1 MAHGELKLC
10 SSESLDVV
18 QQVVDTWES
27 CWSISSFK
35 AVMYDMMKKCMYV
48 CIIHYDEKRRAW

>member
-1 MAHGELKLC
+1 VSWMELEEARSKVAHGELKLC

-27 CWSISSFK
+27 CWTDF
-35 AVMYDMMKKCMYV
+35 
-48 CIIHYDEKRRAW
+48 